1 MLLFIFTHSPYA
13 GTLTQEGIDALLAAA
28 AFDTKVSALF
38 IEDGVW
44 SLLNKQAPE
53 KLEQKNISK
62 VLQVLP
68 LYDVNELYCCQ
79 QSLDSRNLGSQIT
92 ENVTILN
99 DDEIKNLI
107 SKAHQVLSF

>member
-13 GTLTQEGIDALLAAA
+13 GTLTQEGLDALLAAA
-28 AFDTKVSALF
+28 AFDLSVSALF

-44 SLLNKQAPE
+44 SLLKEQNPE

-79 QSLDSRNLGSQIT
+79 QSLESRNLHSHISEGVKALS
-92 ENVTILN
+92 N
-99 DDEIKNLI
+99 DEIKHLI
-107 SKAHQVLSF
+107 SEAHQVLSF